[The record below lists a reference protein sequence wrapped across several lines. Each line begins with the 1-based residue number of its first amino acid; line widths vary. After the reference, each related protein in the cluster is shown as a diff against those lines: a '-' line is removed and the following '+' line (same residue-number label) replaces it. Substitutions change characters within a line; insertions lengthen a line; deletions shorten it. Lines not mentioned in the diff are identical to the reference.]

1 MREKNKWA
9 TTIGSSNMTKK
20 FIIKDSGKRVEFKSG
35 FRRDIE
41 DEKPYYDL
49 IPFETLKR
57 LAMHF
62 TNGAKKYGE
71 CNWQLADSQVE
82 YNRFKRSA
90 WRHFTQ
96 WSAGMEDE
104 DHASACIW
112 NIMAYEW
119 HTKHKNEKKE

>member
-1 MREKNKWA
+1 MSDSKYK
-9 TTIGSSNMTKK
+9 
-20 FIIKDSGKRVEFKSG
+20 IKDSGKRVKFKSG
-35 FRRDIE
+35 FVRDIE
-41 DEKPYYDL
+41 EEKPFYDL
-49 IPFETLKR
+49 IPFMPLKR

-71 CNWQLADSQVE
+71 YNWHKASSQVE

-90 WRHFTQ
+90 WRHLTQ

-112 NIMAYEW
+112 NIMAYEY
-119 HTKHKNEKKE
+119 HTKHKNLKQKHEK